1 MTAEERFES
10 ALRKNNISRQA
21 AADRLG
27 VSLSAI
33 AMYCA
38 GQAKIRKVVALAVQA
53 ELGISAEWI
62 LSGKAPMMASAS
74 RPALPPE
81 ALEIGAIFDELPRAR
96 QADAALLLTALSR
109 LKSERDP

>member
-27 VSLSAI
+27 VSLSSI
-33 AMYCA
+33 AMYCV
-38 GQAKIRKVVALAVQA
+38 GQAKIRKVVALAIQA

-62 LSGKAPMMASAS
+62 LSGKGPMLASAV
-74 RPALPPE
+74 RRALPPE
-81 ALEIGAIFDELPRAR
+81 ALEIGAIYDTLPRTR

-109 LKSERDP
+109 LKGD